1 MTTTA
6 PDIWTELAEVVRRP
20 ESLAALDD
28 GAFAARV
35 AELRD
40 HGILPMVLF
49 GLGGAGLLQTL
60 PEDRRALL
68 AQAVARYKASYVALM
83 EGVERVLAQWSSQ
96 GLVPVVIKGLHLA
109 TQYYPMPHLRPMTDM
124 DSLFPDLREGER
136 AWALAKETGLEQ
148 QGLPLSK
155 DPWVGAHELP
165 MLINPATGFT
175 LEVQGSLVYGVRDR
189 RWAKAA
195 VLLEHPVSFDVAG
208 LRVRGLRPEANIV
221 YLLAHNFVQHRASGP
236 KLYPLMDV
244 AMILQKEG
252 ATLDGEL
259 LVSLAEASGF
269 AGPVALGL
277 EWSKTLFDAPVP
289 PGVLEGLAAR
299 GGSGFKPLA
308 ADASGGGEQDS
319 ATLDE
324 LRNQASLGEMA
335 RLLGSRV
342 FPSGPYM
349 RHRYPDYDGWPL
361 PLLYPLRWSEQ
372 AQRAVNALVFR
383 LREAQ
388 KEEQARRQEKAK
400 NA

>member
-1 MTTTA
+1 LTATA

-20 ESLAALDD
+20 ETLAALDD
-28 GAFAARV
+28 GAFTARV

-40 HGILPMVLF
+40 HGVLPMVLL
-49 GLGGAGLLQTL
+49 GLSGAGLLQTL

-68 AQAVARYKASYVALM
+68 AQAGARYKASYVALM
-83 EGVERVLAQWSSQ
+83 DGVERVLARWSSQ

-109 TQYYPMPHLRPMTDM
+109 TRYYPLPYLRPMTDM
-124 DSLFPDLREGER
+124 DALFPNLREGER
-136 AWALAKETGLEQ
+136 AWALVKEAGLEQ
-148 QGLPLSK
+148 QGLPLSQ

-165 MLINPATGFT
+165 MLTDPATGFT

-189 RWAKAA
+189 RWSKAA
-195 VLLEHPVSFDVAG
+195 ALLQNPIHFEVAG
-208 LRVRGLRPEANIV
+208 VQVQGLRPEANIV

-236 KLYPLMDV
+236 KLYPLVDV
-244 AMILQKEG
+244 AMILRKEE
-252 ATLDGEL
+252 AALDGKL
-259 LVSLAEASGF
+259 LVSLAEACGF

-289 PGVLEGLAAR
+289 PGVLEGLSAR

-308 ADASGGGEQDS
+308 ADASGGEEQDS

-324 LRNQASLGEMA
+324 LRNQTSVGEMA

-349 RHRYPDYDGWPL
+349 RHRYPDCDGWPL

-372 AQRAVNALVFR
+372 VQRVVNALLFR
-383 LREAQ
+383 LKEAQ
-388 KEEQARRQEKAK
+388 KEEQAKRREKGK